1 MDGHTGKAVGVW
13 LWGALALTQEEVL
26 MLVVVR
32 QVFQLLLAV
41 LRREAETVSPQ
52 DPSDPRPPCSP
63 PPALQP
69 QLLPPAQRGFLF
81 LCTLGPSGLPVAPA
95 NTSSA
100 FAGRTNPKLASQL
113 RRSASRA
120 EARGQVT
127 AHSHTRSG
135 LAGI

>member
-13 LWGALALTQEEVL
+13 LWGAPALTQEEVL

-52 DPSDPRPPCSP
+52 DPSDPRLPCSP
-63 PPALQP
+63 PPALP
-69 QLLPPAQRGFLF
+69 SLLLPPAQGGFLSI
-81 LCTLGPSGLPVAPA
+81 CTLGPSGLPVAPV

-100 FAGRTNPKLASQL
+100 FAGRTDPKLASQL
-113 RRSASRA
+113 RRS
-120 EARGQVT
+120 
-127 AHSHTRSG
+127 SG
-135 LAGI
+135 S